1 MAKNEHVEMA
11 WQIFPSHGAFGIF
24 HPWGSRGPGVVLGK
38 FLFGDFSTELWCKAV
53 FLKVLLAGD
62 SSQSS

>member
-24 HPWGSRGPGVVLGK
+24 HPWVSRGPGVVSGK

-53 FLKVLLAGD
+53 FLDVLLAGD
-62 SSQSS
+62 SSHSS